1 MKTATITTESG
12 YTWKTS
18 INGSDEEIFKYFLGE
33 RFDAGEYP
41 VEKMEKVTA
50 VKVTSPK
57 VTHRRIDP
65 KIFLRL

>member
-18 INGSDEEIFKYFLGE
+18 INGTDESIFKYFLGE
-33 RFDAGEYP
+33 RFDVGEYP

-50 VKVTSPK
+50 VTITKKVP
-57 VTHRRIDP
+57 RRIDP

>member
-18 INGSDEEIFKYFLGE
+18 INGTDKEIFKYFLGE
-33 RFDAGEYP
+33 RFNVGEYP

-57 VTHRRIDP
+57 VTHRRAHWI
-65 KIFLRL
+65 